1 MGNKHEEG
9 TATTHSSI
17 WAWRTP
23 WTEEPGGL
31 QSMGSQRV
39 RHDRT
44 HLAHHTHTGMNTQR
58 AKFKMYHDLHSL
70 KQTHKKTS
78 IKSNKIQDLH
88 TENYTTLMKKIKEDL
103 DIRKD
108 LQHTLWKAL
117 HSKDVSSPQFD
128 IQVTKSQQYFFIPTD
143 KIILKCIWKGQ
154 RTRIAKA
161 IFKKTIE
168 EESFYLLRVIT
179 LFQCPKTMWYC
190 QKARHRDWWKE
201 ENPHRYVQLIYEHSA
216 KAIQRRINFS
226 TRGAGAAT
234 QSAVLKGS

>member
-9 TATTHSSI
+9 TATTHCSI

-44 HLAHHTHTGMNTQR
+44 HLAHHTHTGMNTQK

-78 IKSNKIQDLH
+78 IKSNKIHDLH

-103 DIRKD
+103 GIRKD
-108 LQHTLWKAL
+108 TA
-117 HSKDVSSPQFD
+117 HSSIGRLYIVRCQFSPIWYTSYQ
-128 IQVTKSQQYFFIPTD
+128 IPAIPFITTD
-143 KIILKCIWKGQ
+143 KIVLKCIWKGQ
-154 RTRIAKA
+154 RTRIAKT
-161 IFKKTIE
+161 IFKKTTE
-168 EESFYLLRVIT
+168 EESFYLLRLIT
-179 LFQCPKTMWYC
+179 LFQFPKTMWYW
-190 QKARHRDWWKE
+190 QKARHRNWWKE
-201 ENPHRYVQLIYEHSA
+201 ENPHRYVPLIYEHSA